1 MSTISG
7 FPGAFAQTGSM
18 RGGGF
23 GPPTFSSLDGDKSGG
38 LSLDE
43 LKSALSNAST
53 SSTTTDNQAQAL
65 FKVMDADQDGSISES
80 EKNDFDSALQ
90 DRMSTL
96 QIMAQI
102 AGQGDDSTEGADGAM
117 MGPGPGGMMG
127 PPPSASDQASDL
139 MSILDGD
146 KSGGASID
154 EFTSAVTNAAGSD
167 AYSSDDIKS
176 AFSLLDADGDGSLT
190 STEIESFL
198 QSQQPSQMAF
208 GPPPPADWLQQ
219 ANSAYAATAATTSA
233 AA

>member
-7 FPGAFAQTGSM
+7 FPGSFAQTGSM

-23 GPPTFSSLDGDKSGG
+23 SSPTFSSLDGDTSGG
-38 LSLDE
+38 ISLDE
-43 LKSALSNAST
+43 LKSALSNGST

-65 FKVMDADQDGSISES
+65 FKAMDADQDGSISES

-102 AGQGDDSTEGADGAM
+102 AGQGDDSSQGAGGAM
-117 MGPGPGGMMG
+117 MGPPPG
-127 PPPSASDQASDL
+127 PPPGPRPSASDQASDL
-139 MSILDGD
+139 MSILDSD
-146 KSGGASID
+146 SNGGASID

-167 AYSSDDIKS
+167 AYSSDDIQS

-190 STEIESFL
+190 GDEIESFL
-198 QSQQPSQMAF
+198 QSQQPSQIAY
-208 GPPPPADWLQQ
+208 GPPPQADWLRQ
-219 ANSAYAATAATTSA
+219 ANDAYAAAAATTSA